1 MDREK
6 IIKGLECCIR
16 WDKLHCGDC
25 PMEGPGFGLACRDS
39 LMRYAHALLKALNE
53 PRVLR
58 PEEYDTWTGDAWA
71 EDFDPGVVT
80 AIDRSAVK
88 AYGKYVRFDRDGAK
102 RLWTGRP
109 SEERR
114 KAVPWE

>member
-1 MDREK
+1 MTDG
-6 IIKGLECCIR
+6 IIERLCDVRGTLRTDCARGCILSANASAAMCAALEEAI
-16 WDKLHCGDC
+16 D
-25 PMEGPGFGLACRDS
+25 
-39 LMRYAHALLKALNE
+39 LLT

-71 EDFDPGVVT
+71 EDFDSGVVT

-109 SEERR
+109 SEEQR
-114 KAVPWE
+114 KAVPWNG